1 MKSPFKLLLVSG
13 LCLAAAVGAMD
24 DKGYASI
31 YESIAAFE
39 NRAGG
44 DPRIF
49 NRPNYVKPIITN
61 LGPVLNSNWYISAT
75 VPESFALDGGLPF
88 SLIPIGDDDRT
99 FSENGANVPTI
110 FGTHGDPA
118 TNPGDQTVYGNETL
132 NNLGLFTYPYLQLAG
147 GYYHARLVLRGM
159 WLPAVSELQKFN
171 LIGIG
176 LHYSFGHLVQYML
189 PKQAQGLDVSLVLG
203 YSSSGISYQPED
215 YEGTL
220 DLDISAFTFDLV
232 IGYKPVEIVE
242 VLLTLG
248 YQSASMASSGHLVSH
263 AEGWNGQEI
272 NPNITVDGNDGF
284 KFGIAVAFQFGSS
297 FHPVLGYDYAGK
309 SSFTTNALYFRQQF
323 GKDKTPDEIAKE
335 KGYVRGG
342 NASVEDDDEEV
353 EESPKAKKKAKKKA
367 QKKKRVV
374 EEDPE
379 DETTD
384 SATDADDEF
393 SEFDDE

>member
-1 MKSPFKLLLVSG
+1 M
-13 LCLAAAVGAMD
+13 
-24 DKGYASI
+24 
-31 YESIAAFE
+31 
-39 NRAGG
+39 
-44 DPRIF
+44 
-49 NRPNYVKPIITN
+49 
-61 LGPVLNSNWYISAT
+61 
-75 VPESFALDGGLPF
+75 
-88 SLIPIGDDDRT
+88 
-99 FSENGANVPTI
+99 
-110 FGTHGDPA
+110 
-118 TNPGDQTVYGNETL
+118 
-132 NNLGLFTYPYLQLAG
+132 
-147 GYYHARLVLRGM
+147 
-159 WLPAVSELQKFN
+159 
-171 LIGIG
+171 
-176 LHYSFGHLVQYML
+176 
-189 PKQAQGLDVSLVLG
+189 SLVLG